1 MADVETPLRSED
13 GATPGQ
19 AKVKETSAPEA
30 PAAEKVKAEE
40 KPAVAEVKADK
51 KEPSGKFS
59 DLIKSIEE
67 LSVLELSELVK
78 ALEDRFGVS
87 ASMPMM
93 AAPTAGGVG
102 APTDSVGDEGK
113 AMYNIVIAEAGAT
126 KIAVIKAVR
135 EIRPDL
141 GLKEAKDLVDAAP
154 KEVKQNVPKDEA
166 EEAKKK
172 LEAAGAKVELK

>member
-1 MADVETPLRSED
+1 MPDRTRTKLPS
-13 GATPGQ
+13 GA
-19 AKVKETSAPEA
+19 
-30 PAAEKVKAEE
+30 AAEAE
-40 KPAVAEVKADK
+40 
-51 KEPSGKFS
+51 
-59 DLIKSIEE
+59 
-67 LSVLELSELVK
+67 
-78 ALEDRFGVS
+78 
-87 ASMPMM
+87 
-93 AAPTAGGVG
+93 
-102 APTDSVGDEGK
+102 DEGK
-113 AMYNIVIAEAGAT
+113 AMYNIVIVDGGAT